1 MECNDDGSDEE
12 PEQRMQSSKSVPG
25 SVKFKDMTFM
35 SGSFTNLI
43 KNCYHVSNI
52 DDLIYLHDMD
62 CVLQIIH
69 VFIICGNI
77 EDRRD
82 RFRQFDWKLDGIW
95 TQFDWRVQTSSVA
108 GVVVLVLLVQ
118 GQEHG
123 GLVVLHHVDAD
134 VDVGLVTVVHPAYR
148 QISM

>member
-25 SVKFKDMTFM
+25 SVQFKDMTFM
-35 SGSFTNLI
+35 GRSFTNLNKI
-43 KNCYHVSNI
+43 MYKDSN

-62 CVLQIIH
+62 GVLQIIH

-95 TQFDWRVQTSSVA
+95 TQFDWRVQTSSVT

-134 VDVGLVTVVHPAYR
+134 VDVGLVTVVHTAYR